1 MNRNYLS
8 SFMALAKVPTLA
20 LTASMLMMAG
30 CAKKTDPTQN
40 PDSSAGDSGSVDGS
54 DGADGGEQKP
64 SRARTSTA
72 PRGVD
77 GKVKVRKFT
86 AKKPPRAPMDNAP
99 NEDEGPNG
107 LVAEAFSLESA
118 EALPTDFADLGAVA
132 QTFVIPN
139 LDVDEVDAAEG
150 FPGLT
155 AVQEN
160 YAIKFSGSINIVEEA
175 EYELCLHSDDGSQ
188 LFLEGTLVVDNDG
201 VHDSAVEACEL
212 VYLPA
217 GEYQLEVHYFQ
228 GSGPLLA
235 MHFAWA
241 VNGGEKIIVPSDVLF
256 KPPAR

>member
-8 SFMALAKVPTLA
+8 LVKVPTLA
-20 LTASMLMMAG
+20 LTGLMLMAAG
-30 CAKKTDPTQN
+30 CAKKTDSTQN
-40 PDSSAGDSGSVDGS
+40 PDSSSGDSGAVDGT

-77 GKVKVRKFT
+77 GKVKVRKVT
-86 AKKPPRAPMDNAP
+86 AKKPPRAPVNNVP
-99 NEDEGPNG
+99 NEEEGPNG
-107 LVAEAFSLESA
+107 LVAEAFALESA
-118 EALPTDFADLGAVA
+118 EALPADFADLGAVA

-139 LDVDEVDAAEG
+139 LDVDEVEAAEG

-155 AVQEN
+155 AFQEN

-188 LFLEGTLVVDNDG
+188 LLLEGTLVVDNDG
-201 VHDSAVEACEL
+201 VHESAVETCEL

-217 GEYQLEVHYFQ
+217 GEYQLEIRYFQ
-228 GSGPLLA
+228 SSGPMLA

-241 VNGGEKIIVPSDVLF
+241 INGGDKVIVPTDVLF